1 MITARFENRDFTP
14 YAHENWESLQVLK
27 YSKNVM
33 GGHKKAVINAF
44 GAIGDMWEFV
54 EMLRFPIYIMDT
66 SRAKETWWGYANRIT
81 IWDDEGNAWSI
92 NLDHMA
98 NRIAIAYSYQ
108 FQRFTTAWADNSE
121 SQTEYGIKE
130 LLLTL
135 REKNTTAAEQARAT
149 ELDARKYPTMD
160 PGFRGGRKRNQVRI
174 DVRGWRDSLGW
185 RYFEQ
190 DEGKEEYVDFGSG
203 QREIGEDDRPT
214 AAQGFQLSGAS
225 GWTATAIWLRV
236 KKVGAP
242 ADNFQVALWDD
253 NAGLPNAQIEACAV
267 LAGGSITTAFAWY
280 EFTLDSEQALAL
292 ATQYWIHVSR
302 SGGVDSSNYYMIDT
316 NTGQGYANG
325 NLFIK
330 PAGAWYDKNM
340 DALFKVT
347 GEAATTTQIST
358 IISDVGEF
366 FAGSDII
373 DASGVSSG
381 TFRAGD
387 QTALYEILELLK
399 TGTTNSRRLLAEV
412 TNIRKLRVYEEP
424 AKNSANWTMNKKR
437 EMWDEYGVKVLP
449 QDCPVGM
456 WVQLIDFIPST
467 ANISK
472 LADPSPIFIDEAE
485 YDVLKGT
492 YRILKTRS
500 GVSAA
505 ESLTRGIKL
514 G

>member
-1 MITARFENRDFTP
+1 MRRC
-14 YAHENWESLQVLK
+14 WS
-27 YSKNVM
+27 
-33 GGHKKAVINAF
+33 VI
-44 GAIGDMWEFV
+44 
-54 EMLRFPIYIMDT
+54 L
-66 SRAKETWWGYANRIT
+66 
-81 IWDDEGNAWSI
+81 
-92 NLDHMA
+92 
-98 NRIAIAYSYQ
+98 AY
-108 FQRFTTAWADNSE
+108 
-121 SQTEYGIKE
+121 
-130 LLLTL
+130 
-135 REKNTTAAEQARAT
+135 
-149 ELDARKYPTMD
+149 
-160 PGFRGGRKRNQVRI
+160 
-174 DVRGWRDSLGW
+174 
-185 RYFEQ
+185 
-190 DEGKEEYVDFGSG
+190 
-203 QREIGEDDRPT
+203 
-214 AAQGFQLSGAS
+214 
-225 GWTATAIWLRV
+225 
-236 KKVGAP
+236 
-242 ADNFQVALWDD
+242 
-253 NAGLPNAQIEACAV
+253 
-267 LAGGSITTAFAWY
+267 
-280 EFTLDSEQALAL
+280 FTLNSAQALST
-292 ATQYWIHVSR
+292 ATQYWIHAAR
-302 SGGVDSSNYYMIDT
+302 SGAVDATDYYMIDA

-373 DASGVSSG
+373 DVSGVNSG

-424 AKNSANWTMNKKR
+424 AKNSANWTMNRKK
-437 EMWDEYGVKVLP
+437 EMWDQYGVKVLP

-456 WVQLIDFIPST
+456 WVQLLDFIPST

-485 YDVLKGT
+485 YDVLKKT

-505 ESLTRGIKL
+505 ESLTRGIRI